1 MKYLLLIPFLL
12 CGCVSVPNHK
22 CAVLHFSHKPS
33 IETQTK
39 LAATTHDNPKN
50 IYRWFD
56 SGELGFVINTTNIE
70 AADAAY
76 AAAIADGAI
85 EKPH

>member
-1 MKYLLLIPFLL
+1 M
-12 CGCVSVPNHK
+12 
-22 CAVLHFSHKPS
+22 
-33 IETQTK
+33 ETFED
-39 LAATTHDNPKN
+39 DNPKN